1 MYYDKLTDLG
11 IKLTRRH
18 GQEKTLCPKCSAGRK
33 NKTDKC
39 LSVNIT
45 TGEYN
50 CKNSCGFVGNVR
62 SYERPHNPRIE
73 YKKPDQ
79 SIIKQILRKDKT
91 VAWFKQRGINEKT
104 LERFLIFNKEEWMP
118 QTGKAENCI
127 CFPYLRDTE
136 VVNVKFRDAK
146 KNFRMVKDAELIFYN
161 INSMVGKKKVIITE
175 GECFM
180 PTAEVLT
187 KSGWVSFA
195 DYNGEPVAQQDTNG
209 SIAFVNPTA
218 IVSKL
223 YDGDMIEFVNKQ
235 KYYSCTTPGHNYVFL
250 RNGKI
255 VKRTASDMPRDAKYF
270 IPRVSKHNGSGLI
283 LSDNQ
288 IRLCVAVSA
297 DFSIRKEGDIYG
309 AFKKE
314 RKKIRICEIL
324 SELEIPYSCN
334 IDKRGYYSVFIKRGD
349 APSYLFKKFPH
360 KWISASSQRQK
371 ELIIDEILFWDG
383 NSVPNRK
390 QIEYSSALYEN
401 ATFIQT
407 IATLCGYCSTIIH
420 RSNEF
425 GNWFKVSILF
435 EKKHTTPLG
444 LIKNKFHYS
453 GMVHCVQV
461 PSGVL
466 LIRQNGCISVI
477 GNCDA
482 MAVYQAGFGQNLNP
496 VQNPDKEGEVIETA
510 DPLSEYGVV
519 SVPNGAALGAN
530 KKLEYLDNCADW
542 FVGLDEIIIATDGD
556 AAGMDLRDELIR
568 RLGVERCK
576 YVIYPKDASVSDSKG
591 GTRPPKDM
599 NEVLVWLGAEKVVEL
614 ALNAFQVP
622 VDGIYY
628 VDDIFESM
636 FESFKAG
643 IQLAPTTRMG
653 TLDDYFRWKK
663 GDQNCWTGYA
673 NYGKTTYVL
682 QLMLTKS
689 IFDHWR
695 WAIYSPENYPAN
707 DFYDDL
713 IEMYC
718 GKDLSQMTQEEYVDA
733 ATFINE
739 HFFYVYPDHEHDLN
753 AIHEKFRYLI
763 LKKGVDGVL
772 VDPWN
777 QLDHNMSGY
786 QREDIYLSRAF
797 KDTKRF
803 ALMNHIVYN
812 IIAHPKNPT
821 PRQDGS
827 IDAADMYDLSGGSM
841 WGNKMDGI
849 ISYHRPDHHADKS
862 STRCEL
868 HIQKVKRKR
877 TGGKQ
882 GVVEYNHIWSRRR
895 FEDTLTGKIYCDP
908 NMVGKMPQ
916 LPQGELNLEK
926 QYTPLSME
934 GF

>member
-91 VAWFKQRGINEKT
+91 VAWFKQRGITEKT

-146 KNFRMVKDAELIFYN
+146 KNFRMVKEAELIFFN

-175 GECFM
+175 GE
-180 PTAEVLT
+180 
-187 KSGWVSFA
+187 
-195 DYNGEPVAQQDTNG
+195 
-209 SIAFVNPTA
+209 I
-218 IVSKL
+218 
-223 YDGDMIEFVNKQ
+223 
-235 KYYSCTTPGHNYVFL
+235 
-250 RNGKI
+250 
-255 VKRTASDMPRDAKYF
+255 
-270 IPRVSKHNGSGLI
+270 
-283 LSDNQ
+283 
-288 IRLCVAVSA
+288 
-297 DFSIRKEGDIYG
+297 
-309 AFKKE
+309 
-314 RKKIRICEIL
+314 
-324 SELEIPYSCN
+324 
-334 IDKRGYYSVFIKRGD
+334 
-349 APSYLFKKFPH
+349 
-360 KWISASSQRQK
+360 
-371 ELIIDEILFWDG
+371 
-383 NSVPNRK
+383 
-390 QIEYSSALYEN
+390 
-401 ATFIQT
+401 
-407 IATLCGYCSTIIH
+407 
-420 RSNEF
+420 
-425 GNWFKVSILF
+425 
-435 EKKHTTPLG
+435 
-444 LIKNKFHYS
+444 
-453 GMVHCVQV
+453 
-461 PSGVL
+461 
-466 LIRQNGCISVI
+466 
-477 GNCDA
+477 DA
-482 MAVYQAGFGQNLNP
+482 MSVWQCGFGQNLNP

-556 AAGMDLRDELIR
+556 AAGIDLRDELIR

-576 YVIYPKDASVSDSKG
+576 YVIYPKDASVSDSNG

-862 STRCEL
+862 SSRCEL